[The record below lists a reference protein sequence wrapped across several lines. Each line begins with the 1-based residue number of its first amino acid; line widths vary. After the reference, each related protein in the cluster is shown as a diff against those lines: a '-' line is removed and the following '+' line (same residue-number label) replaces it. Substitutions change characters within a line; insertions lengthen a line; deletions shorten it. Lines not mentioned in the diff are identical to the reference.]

1 MNTIN
6 VPKIIPAGD
15 LENIF
20 TTLPEHAIDCC
31 NWKKGKNHLLVPSEF
46 SRNIVLAKIATK
58 LALLLGSGTASK
70 NCSIIILN
78 RKSVINYLLY
88 IFPNFFLCKAKYI
101 GKCNDEG

>member
-1 MNTIN
+1 METFKTTDMNTIN

-58 LALLLGSGTASK
+58 LALLLRSEH
-70 NCSIIILN
+70 CIEELLN
-78 RKSVINYLLY
+78 HHS
-88 IFPNFFLCKAKYI
+88 
-101 GKCNDEG
+101 